1 MAMAMMGA
9 AKGFRAQGKTWL
21 DAALSFLYP
30 EVCQLCGQE
39 PAGPGH
45 GYVGANCRKNVEFIK
60 PPFCGRC
67 GLPFE
72 GAITTPFEC
81 VNCHEVQLFFTYSRS
96 AVEARGVMRDIV
108 HRYKYNRGLWFE
120 PFISELLADA
130 ARARLSLEQWDMI
143 VPVPLHPTKLAERE
157 FNQAE
162 RLARCLSGVIGLP
175 VAPKAL
181 VRVKATA
188 TQTAMTRAERAE
200 NVRGAFAAHEKW
212 ARVVEGNRVVL
223 VDDVFTTGATTNAC
237 AKVLREAGASE
248 VCVWTLA
255 RGLLN

>member
-1 MAMAMMGA
+1 MWVEARGFGA
-9 AKGFRAQGKTWL
+9 QWKTWL

-30 EVCQLCGQE
+30 EVCQLCGKE
-39 PAGPGH
+39 PASPGH

-81 VNCHEVQLFFTYSRS
+81 VNCRDVRLFFTYARS
-96 AVEARGVMRDIV
+96 AVEACGSMRDII
-108 HRYKYNRGLWFE
+108 HRYKYTRGLWFE
-120 PFISELLADA
+120 PFIAELLAEA
-130 ARARLSLEQWDMI
+130 ALPRLTAEQWDMI
-143 VPVPLHPTKLAERE
+143 VPVPLHSSKLAERE

-162 RLARCLSGVIGLP
+162 RLAKCLSARTGLT
-175 VAPKAL
+175 VAAKAL
-181 VRVKATA
+181 VRVKPTV

-200 NVRGAFAAHEKW
+200 NVRNAFAGHPKGAKL
-212 ARVVEGNRVVL
+212 VVGKRVVL

-237 AKVLREAGASE
+237 AKVLRRAGAVE

-255 RGLLN
+255 RGVLN